1 VTQHLELKH
10 GQILHAGFTAP
21 IQELLGSAAVNFRLQ
36 RVNGSTIKV
45 AAAANN
51 LQVGIAVSGKYR
63 WRTTEATASLPG
75 GLANGEHPVFVTAS
89 ANDFTGP
96 LEEPDKTTHTFG
108 LEIKKAGES
117 PSTTHY
123 REVGKVTVTGGAI
136 TSIRQT
142 VEAVSGAQIEAGAL
156 AGSGDLEWTRD
167 ESGGWVPQL
176 KANSVGS
183 AEIAADAVGSSEI
196 AAGAVGESELATD
209 AVTPAKI
216 GPQTFQTFIQ
226 GFGVVPNGASG
237 EIKWTFGTA
246 FTSIPLVFPGLQLIT
261 GSSAVHLWADEI
273 TKTYATFVLQNAG
286 PNSVEANVMALATV
300 GL

>member
-1 VTQHLELKH
+1 MTQHIELKH
-10 GQILHAGFTAP
+10 GQILHAGFTIP
-21 IQELLGSAAVNFRLQ
+21 IQELLGAESVNFRLV
-36 RVNGSTIKV
+36 RASSSVV
-45 AAAANN
+45 AVPAAANN
-51 LQVGIAVSGKYR
+51 LQVGISVSGKYR
-63 WRTTEATASLPG
+63 WRTSEVTASLPG

-89 ANDFTGP
+89 ANDFGGP
-96 LEEPDKTTHTFG
+96 VEEPDLTVHTFG
-108 LEIKKAGES
+108 LEIKKAGET
-117 PSTTHY
+117 PATTHY

-136 TSIRQT
+136 TAIRQT
-142 VEAVSGAQIEAGAL
+142 VDAVSGAMIEAGAL
-156 AGSGDLEWTRD
+156 SGSGDLEWSR
-167 ESGGWVPQL
+167 EASGAWVPQL

-209 AVTPAKI
+209 AVTPVKV
-216 GPQTFQTFIQ
+216 GPQTFQSFIQ
-226 GFGVVPNGASG
+226 GFGVVPSGASG

-246 FTSIPLVFPGLQLIT
+246 FTSIPLVFPSLQLVT

-286 PNSVEANVMALATV
+286 PNSVEANLMVLATV